1 MEVPTIY
8 FWPIFEAYVRKYPH
22 KILPYMVQ
30 YLHFRILKLPLNKP
44 GVLLRRARLETVT
57 CEVCSAESRWSLKH
71 LPRFLPPLNLCWKS
85 EKSVLRSHLESCR
98 RHVVVAVPTLE
109 EEDLYSKVRRPQ
121 TPIHGHYCRGKSPGI
136 VPYGSK
142 HLLRR
147 SLTPKV
153 IPQSYFLRRYLD
165 ILDP

>member
-22 KILPYMVQ
+22 NILPYMVQ

-71 LPRFLPPLNLCWKS
+71 LPRFLPPVNLCWKS

-98 RHVVVAVPTLE
+98 RHVVVAVPTLQ
-109 EEDLYSKVRRPQ
+109 EEDLYSKVRRPR
-121 TPIHGHYCRGKSPGI
+121 THIHGHYPS
-136 VPYGSK
+136 
-142 HLLRR
+142 HH
-147 SLTPKV
+147 
-153 IPQSYFLRRYLD
+153 
-165 ILDP
+165 